1 MFIILEDVG
10 ISYNEDTGKA
20 SKINRGDRCH
30 GKPVILNT
38 KQIAWVCEERL
49 PSNETVTFIQFIK
62 GSGSKGYYVQD
73 SVQTVYNK
81 IWDAEHGVKQETPSS
96 KEFQHFLKIRNDKLF

>member
-1 MFIILEDVG
+1 MFILLSDVG

-20 SKINRGDRCH
+20 SKINRADRCH
-30 GKPVILNT
+30 GKPVILNAR
-38 KQIAWVCEERL
+38 QIALVCEERL

-62 GSGSKGYYVQD
+62 GSGLEDYYVQD

-81 IWDAEHGVKQETPSS
+81 IWDAEHGVKQETTIS
-96 KEFQHFLKIRNDKLF
+96 KEFQPFLKIRNDKLF